1 MSHFGTEEAPLR
13 NALVPLA
20 PISQEPAE
28 LPAMPRPNADF
39 IAQLIATATQ
49 APQTRAR
56 RRATADEATALY
68 GALGRRPSVPGHAL
82 SRSL

>member
-1 MSHFGTEEAPLR
+1 
-13 NALVPLA
+13 
-20 PISQEPAE
+20 
-28 LPAMPRPNADF
+28 MPRPNADF
-39 IAQLIATATQ
+39 IAQLIATSTQ

-56 RRATADEATALY
+56 RRATADEATAIY